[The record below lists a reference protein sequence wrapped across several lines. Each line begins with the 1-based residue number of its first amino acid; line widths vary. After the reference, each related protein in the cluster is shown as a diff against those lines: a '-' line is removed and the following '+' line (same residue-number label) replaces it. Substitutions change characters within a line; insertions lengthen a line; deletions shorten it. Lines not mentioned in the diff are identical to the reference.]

1 MHMLDG
7 LTYLMGSMKNLE
19 RITEASNEN
28 DMIHDYCS
36 GLHYALVESGGFL
49 RNGLGPT
56 SDQWIYLNILER
68 AIVVA
73 HSTMGAAEFMSL
85 TRQRVE
91 QLDQLILRMW
101 QLYMKE
107 VRVNLVRM
115 MLKSILQLWTFQSIG
130 NQCKRF

>member
-56 SDQWIYLNILER
+56 SDTQFTPDREQFSKAGKQWY
-68 AIVVA
+68 
-73 HSTMGAAEFMSL
+73 T
-85 TRQRVE
+85 
-91 QLDQLILRMW
+91 
-101 QLYMKE
+101 
-107 VRVNLVRM
+107 VN
-115 MLKSILQLWTFQSIG
+115 S
-130 NQCKRF
+130 